1 MEASNQLTKQKT
13 IMNDSNRTV
22 AADATLPN
30 ETFAA
35 WFCLKDGRANFQIR
49 PDRDQQFMFGN
60 IKWREGIR
68 RDLQR
73 SLLLKTPV
81 RIVWWG
87 DYGMGKTQRLRFTEY
102 VINAEYANQQPSFYP
117 VVVTTRDLQ
126 DKSGFEQL
134 HYELISRLKF
144 DQMRKATLS
153 YAKKLWTGTPGP
165 IPFDQLTTSEDV
177 LNAFKVLGSDNE
189 KFAET
194 AWRFL
199 AGLKV
204 GDEMLVANVHK
215 PMLDSSVEFSDVL
228 RIYSTIIEVE
238 FGKQLFY
245 MVDQVE
251 ALSKITNKN
260 AEARWVE
267 TLRSVL
273 DIPNLSIVLAIGASR
288 LDGLPTIVYAPEIVR
303 RFTVDKYI
311 QMAAYE
317 TADAEA
323 FVKDLLQNL
332 VDPVRRQAAE
342 AQHRWASETPGY
354 RAELFPFTE
363 NAFLKF
369 CRYFGE
375 QPKIGKP
382 AEIIPKLD
390 LLAAEAFMQKRRLID
405 EDFLV
410 QQGINA

>member
-1 MEASNQLTKQKT
+1 M
-13 IMNDSNRTV
+13 
-22 AADATLPN
+22 PN
-30 ETFAA
+30 NSFAE
-35 WFCLKDGRANFQIR
+35 WFCLNDDRVNFQIR
-49 PDRDQQFMFGN
+49 PERDSQLMFGN
-60 IKWREGIR
+60 AEWRDGIR
-68 RDLQR
+68 RELER
-73 SLLLKTPV
+73 GLLLHNPV

-87 DYGMGKTQRLRFTEY
+87 DYGIGKTQRLRYMEHLINTEF
-102 VINAEYANQQPSFYP
+102 ADRSPSFYP

-144 DQMRKATLS
+144 DQMRKATIT
-153 YAKKLWTGTPGP
+153 YAKKLWTGASGP
-165 IPFDQLTTSEDV
+165 IPFEQLTTSEDV
-177 LNAFKVLGSDNE
+177 LNAFRVLGGDNE
-189 KFAET
+189 RFAET

-199 AGLKV
+199 SGQDV
-204 GDEMLVANVHK
+204 GNEMLVANVHK
-215 PMLDSSVEFSDVL
+215 GYLDSSIEFADVL
-228 RIYSTIIEVE
+228 KVFATIIEIE
-238 FGKQLFY
+238 LGKQLFY

-267 TLRSVL
+267 TFRGIL
-273 DIPNLSIVLAIGASR
+273 DIPNLSLVLALGASR
-288 LDGLPTIVYAPEIVR
+288 LDGIPAIVYAAEIVR

-311 QMAAYE
+311 QMPAYE

-323 FVKDLLQNL
+323 FVVDLLRAL
-332 VDPVRRQAAE
+332 VDPTKRAKLEDAE
-342 AQHRWASETPGY
+342 ALVNTVPGY
-354 RAELFPFTE
+354 RPEFYPFTE
-363 NAFLKF
+363 KAFRKF

-390 LLAAEAFMQKRRLID
+390 FLAAEAFMQGKRVVD

>member
-1 MEASNQLTKQKT
+1 MEAT
-13 IMNDSNRTV
+13 
-22 AADATLPN
+22 
-30 ETFAA
+30 TFAD
-35 WFCLKDGRANFQIR
+35 WFCLKDGRVNFQIR
-49 PDRDQQFMFGN
+49 PDRDHQFMFGN
-60 IKWREGIR
+60 KDWRQQIHRE
-68 RDLQR
+68 LQR
-73 SLLLKTPV
+73 SLLLRTPV

-87 DYGMGKTQRLRFTEY
+87 DYGIGKTQRLRYMEHLINTEFG
-102 VINAEYANQQPSFYP
+102 ERTPSFYP

-134 HYELISRLKF
+134 HYELVSRLRF
-144 DQMRKATLS
+144 EEMRTAVS
-153 YAKKLWTGTPGP
+153 NYAKKLWAGVPGP
-165 IPFDQLTTSEDV
+165 IPFEQLTTSEDV
-177 LNAFKVLGSDNE
+177 LNAFRVLGGDNPR
-189 KFAET
+189 FAET

-199 AGLKV
+199 AGQNV
-204 GDEMLVANVHK
+204 GNDMVVANVHK
-215 PMLDSSVEFSDVL
+215 GSIDSSIEFADVL
-228 RIYSTIIEVE
+228 KVFSTIIEVGL
-238 FGKQLFY
+238 GKQLFY

-267 TLRSVL
+267 TLRAVL
-273 DIPNLSIVLAIGASR
+273 DVPNLSLVLALGASR
-288 LDGLPTIVYAPEIVR
+288 LDGIPTIVYAPEIVR

-311 QMAAYE
+311 QMPAYE

-323 FVKDLLQNL
+323 FVLDLLRSL
-332 VDPVRRQAAE
+332 IDGEKRLGLETAHDLAA
-342 AQHRWASETPGY
+342 SVPGY
-354 RAELFPFTE
+354 EADFYPFTE
-363 NAFLKF
+363 KAYRKF

-390 LLAAEAFMQKRRLID
+390 YLAAEAFIQKKRVID

>member
-1 MEASNQLTKQKT
+1 MSAS
-13 IMNDSNRTV
+13 
-22 AADATLPN
+22 
-30 ETFAA
+30 FAE
-35 WFCLKDGRANFQIR
+35 WFCLKNGRVNFQIR
-49 PDRDQQFMFGN
+49 PDRDHQFMFGN
-60 IKWREGIR
+60 VAWRDGIR
-68 RDLQR
+68 RELER
-73 SLLLKTPV
+73 SLLLTNPV

-87 DYGMGKTQRLRFTEY
+87 DYGMGKTQRLRYTEHL
-102 VINAEYANQQPSFYP
+102 INTELADKRPSFFP

-134 HYELISRLKF
+134 HYELVTRLKF
-144 DQMRKATLS
+144 DQMREATVA
-153 YAKKLWTGTPGP
+153 YAKKLWNKAPGP
-165 IPFDQLTTSEDV
+165 IPFEQLTTSEDV
-177 LNAFKVLGSDNE
+177 LSAFRVLGGDNLR
-189 KFAET
+189 FAET

-199 AGLKV
+199 AGQDV
-204 GDEMLVANVHK
+204 GTEMLVANVHK
-215 PMLDSSVEFSDVL
+215 EILDSSIEFADTL
-228 RIYSTIIEVE
+228 KIFATIIEVE
-238 FGKQLFY
+238 LGKQLFY

-267 TLRSVL
+267 TLRAVL
-273 DIPNLSIVLAIGASR
+273 DVPNLSIVLAIGASR

-311 QMAAYE
+311 QLPAYE
-317 TADAEA
+317 TPDAEA
-323 FVKDLLQNL
+323 FVQDLLKNL
-332 VDPVRRQAAE
+332 VDDSKRQAMEKETRLAE
-342 AQHRWASETPGY
+342 TVPGY
-354 RAELFPFTE
+354 QPHLYPFTQK
-363 NAFLKF
+363 AFHKF

-390 LLAAEAFMQKRRLID
+390 YLAAEAFIQRKRTLD

>member
-1 MEASNQLTKQKT
+1 MPSN
-13 IMNDSNRTV
+13 S
-22 AADATLPN
+22 
-30 ETFAA
+30 FAE
-35 WFCLKDGRANFQIR
+35 WFCLNDDRVNFQIR
-49 PDRDQQFMFGN
+49 PERDSQLMFGN
-60 IKWREGIR
+60 AEWRDGIR
-68 RDLQR
+68 RELER
-73 SLLLKTPV
+73 GLLLHNPV

-87 DYGMGKTQRLRFTEY
+87 DYGIGKTQRLRYMEHL
-102 VINAEYANQQPSFYP
+102 INTDFADRSPSFYP

-144 DQMRKATLS
+144 DQMRKATIT
-153 YAKKLWTGTPGP
+153 YAKKLWTGASGP
-165 IPFDQLTTSEDV
+165 IAFEQLTTSEDV
-177 LNAFKVLGSDNE
+177 LNAFRVLGGDNE
-189 KFAET
+189 RFAET

-199 AGLKV
+199 SGQDV
-204 GDEMLVANVHK
+204 GNEMLVANVHK
-215 PMLDSSVEFSDVL
+215 GYLDSSIEFADVL
-228 RIYSTIIEVE
+228 KVFATIIEIE
-238 FGKQLFY
+238 LGKQLFY

-267 TLRSVL
+267 TFRGIL
-273 DIPNLSIVLAIGASR
+273 DIPNLSLVLALGASR
-288 LDGLPTIVYAPEIVR
+288 LDGIPAIVYAAEIVR

-311 QMAAYE
+311 QMPAYE

-323 FVKDLLQNL
+323 FVIDLLRAL
-332 VDPVRRQAAE
+332 VDPTKRAKLEEVE
-342 AQHRWASETPGY
+342 ALVNTVPGY
-354 RAELFPFTE
+354 RPEFYPFTE
-363 NAFLKF
+363 KAFRKF

-390 LLAAEAFMQKRRLID
+390 FLAAEAFMQGKRVVD

>member
-1 MEASNQLTKQKT
+1 M
-13 IMNDSNRTV
+13 
-22 AADATLPN
+22 ADTS
-30 ETFAA
+30 FAD
-35 WFCLKDGRANFQIR
+35 WFCLKDGRVNFQIR
-49 PDRDQQFMFGN
+49 PDRDHQFMFGN
-60 IKWREGIR
+60 KDWRDQIHRELKR
-68 RDLQR
+68 A
-73 SLLLKTPV
+73 LLLNTPV

-87 DYGMGKTQRLRFTEY
+87 DYGIGKTQRLRYMEHLINTEF
-102 VINAEYANQQPSFYP
+102 ADRTPSFYP

-134 HYELISRLKF
+134 HYELVNRLRF
-144 DQMRKATLS
+144 EQMRGATMS

-165 IPFDQLTTSEDV
+165 IPFEQLTTSEDV
-177 LNAFKVLGSDNE
+177 LNAFRVLGADNDR
-189 KFAET
+189 FAET

-199 AGLKV
+199 SGQSV
-204 GDEMLVANVHK
+204 GNDMLVANVHK
-215 PMLDSSVEFSDVL
+215 GSLDSSIEFADVL
-228 RIYSTIIEVE
+228 KIFATIIEVE
-238 FGKQLFY
+238 LGKQLFY

-267 TLRSVL
+267 TLRAVL
-273 DIPNLSIVLAIGASR
+273 DVPNVSIVLALGASR
-288 LDGLPTIVYAPEIVR
+288 IDGIPSIVYAAEIVR

-311 QMAAYE
+311 QMPAYE

-323 FVKDLLQNL
+323 FVIDLLKSL
-332 VDPVRRQAAE
+332 VDPAKRAAVE
-342 AQHRWASETPGY
+342 ASLDLAATVPGY
-354 RAELFPFTE
+354 QPEFFPFSE
-363 NAFLKF
+363 KAYRKF

-390 LLAAEAFMQKRRLID
+390 FLAAEAFIQEKRIID

>member
-1 MEASNQLTKQKT
+1 MPAS
-13 IMNDSNRTV
+13 S
-22 AADATLPN
+22 
-30 ETFAA
+30 FAE
-35 WFCLKDGRANFQIR
+35 WFCLKDGRVNFQIR
-49 PDRDQQFMFGN
+49 PDRDHQFMFGN
-60 IKWREGIR
+60 VAWRDGIR
-68 RDLQR
+68 RELQR
-73 SLLLKTPV
+73 SLLLNNPV

-87 DYGMGKTQRLRFTEY
+87 DYGIGKTQRLRYMEHL
-102 VINAEYANQQPSFYP
+102 INTDFAENKPSFHP

-134 HYELISRLKF
+134 HYELVSRLKF
-144 DQMRKATLS
+144 EQMRNATVS
-153 YAKKLWTGTPGP
+153 YAKKLWTGVSGP
-165 IPFDQLTTSEDV
+165 VPFEQLSTSEDV
-177 LNAFKVLGSDNE
+177 LSAFRVLGGDNSR
-189 KFAET
+189 FAET

-199 AGLKV
+199 AGQNV
-204 GDEMLVANVHK
+204 GNEMVVANVHK
-215 PMLDSSVEFSDVL
+215 GILDSSIEFADVL
-228 RIYSTIIEVE
+228 KIFATIIEVE
-238 FGKQLFY
+238 LGKQLFY

-267 TLRSVL
+267 TTRAVL

-288 LDGLPTIVYAPEIVR
+288 LEGMPTIVYAPEIVR

-311 QMAAYE
+311 QMPAYE
-317 TADAEA
+317 TPDAEA
-323 FVKDLLQNL
+323 FVQDLLKSL
-332 VDPVRRQAAE
+332 VNPAKRQTLERESDLAA
-342 AQHRWASETPGY
+342 TVPGY
-354 RAELFPFTE
+354 RPDFYPFTE
-363 NAFLKF
+363 KAFRKF

-390 LLAAEAFMQKRRLID
+390 YLAAEAFIQNKRMID

>member
-1 MEASNQLTKQKT
+1 MSAS
-13 IMNDSNRTV
+13 
-22 AADATLPN
+22 
-30 ETFAA
+30 FAE
-35 WFCLKDGRANFQIR
+35 WFCLKNGRVNFQIR
-49 PDRDQQFMFGN
+49 PDRDHQFMFGN
-60 IKWREGIR
+60 VAWRDGIR
-68 RDLQR
+68 RELQR
-73 SLLLKTPV
+73 SLLLNNPV

-87 DYGMGKTQRLRFTEY
+87 DYGMGKTQRLRYTEY
-102 VINAEYANQQPSFYP
+102 LINTEFVEQKPSFFP

-134 HYELISRLKF
+134 HYELVSRLKF
-144 DQMRKATLS
+144 DQMRTATVA
-153 YAKKLWTGTPGP
+153 YAKKLWAGTTGP
-165 IPFDQLTTSEDV
+165 IPFEQLTTSEDV
-177 LNAFKVLGSDNE
+177 LSAFRVLGGDNAR
-189 KFAET
+189 FAET

-199 AGLKV
+199 AGQDV
-204 GDEMLVANVHK
+204 GGEMVVANVHK
-215 PMLDSSVEFSDVL
+215 GMLDSSVEFADVL
-228 RIYSTIIEVE
+228 KIFATIIEVE
-238 FGKQLFY
+238 LGKQLFY

-267 TLRSVL
+267 TLRAVL
-273 DIPNLSIVLAIGASR
+273 DVPNLSIVLAIGAAR
-288 LDGLPTIVYAPEIVR
+288 LEGIPTIVYAPEIVR

-311 QMAAYE
+311 QMPAYE

-323 FVKDLLQNL
+323 FVQDLLKSL
-332 VDPVRRQAAE
+332 VDEGKRQAVEKE
-342 AQHRWASETPGY
+342 AKLADSVPGY
-354 RAELFPFTE
+354 QSHLYPFTQK
-363 NAFLKF
+363 AFNKF

-390 LLAAEAFMQKRRLID
+390 FLAAEAFIQRKRVID

>member
-1 MEASNQLTKQKT
+1 MST
-13 IMNDSNRTV
+13 SF
-22 AADATLPN
+22 AD
-30 ETFAA
+30 
-35 WFCLKDGRANFQIR
+35 WFCLQDGRANFQIR
-49 PDRDQQFMFGN
+49 PERDHHFMFGN
-60 IKWREGIR
+60 VKWREDIR
-68 RDLQR
+68 RELQR
-73 SLLLKTPV
+73 ALLLSNPV

-87 DYGMGKTQRLRFTEY
+87 DYGIGKTQRLRYMEHLIKQEFSEQT
-102 VINAEYANQQPSFYP
+102 PSFYP

-144 DQMRKATLS
+144 DEMRKATVT
-153 YAKKLWTGTPGP
+153 YAKKLWTGEPGP

-177 LNAFKVLGSDNE
+177 HNSFRVLGGDNE
-189 KFAET
+189 RFAET

-199 AGLKV
+199 AGQDVKN
-204 GDEMLVANVHK
+204 EMQVANVHK
-215 PMLDSSVEFSDVL
+215 NCLDSSVEFADVL
-228 RIYSTIIEVE
+228 KTFATVIEVE
-238 FGKQLFY
+238 WGKQLFY

-267 TLRSVL
+267 TLRAVL

-288 LDGLPTIVYAPEIVR
+288 VDGIPAIVYAAEIVR

-317 TADAEA
+317 TSDAEA
-323 FVKDLLQNL
+323 FVEDLLSNL
-332 VDPVRRQAAE
+332 IDSSKRDSRAIEEQWE
-342 AQHRWASETPGY
+342 AKVPGY
-354 RAELFPFTE
+354 EPKYYPFTKK
-363 NAFLKF
+363 AFHKF

-390 LLAAEAFMQKRRLID
+390 YLAAEAFMQEKHLID
-405 EDFLV
+405 EEFLV
-410 QQGINA
+410 QHGINA

>member
-1 MEASNQLTKQKT
+1 MPDNS
-13 IMNDSNRTV
+13 
-22 AADATLPN
+22 
-30 ETFAA
+30 FAE
-35 WFCLKDGRANFQIR
+35 WFCLNDDRVNFQIR
-49 PDRDQQFMFGN
+49 PERDSQLMFGN
-60 IKWREGIR
+60 AEWRDGIR
-68 RDLQR
+68 RELER
-73 SLLLKTPV
+73 ALLLHNPV

-87 DYGMGKTQRLRFTEY
+87 DYGIGKTQRLRYMEHLINTEF
-102 VINAEYANQQPSFYP
+102 ADRSPSFYP

-144 DQMRKATLS
+144 DQMRKATIS

-165 IPFDQLTTSEDV
+165 IAFEQLTTSEDV
-177 LNAFKVLGSDNE
+177 LNAFRVLGGDNE
-189 KFAET
+189 RFAET

-199 AGLKV
+199 SGQDV
-204 GDEMLVANVHK
+204 GNEMLVANVHK
-215 PMLDSSVEFSDVL
+215 GYLDSSIEFADVL
-228 RIYSTIIEVE
+228 KVFATIIEIE
-238 FGKQLFY
+238 LGKQLFY

-267 TLRSVL
+267 TFRGLL
-273 DIPNLSIVLAIGASR
+273 DIPNLSLVLALGASR
-288 LDGLPTIVYAPEIVR
+288 LDGIPAIVYAAEIVR

-311 QMAAYE
+311 QMPAYE

-323 FVKDLLQNL
+323 FVVDLLRAL
-332 VDPVRRQAAE
+332 VDPEKRAKREEDKALVN
-342 AQHRWASETPGY
+342 TVPGY
-354 RAELFPFTE
+354 RPEYYPFTDK
-363 NAFLKF
+363 AFHKF

-390 LLAAEAFMQKRRLID
+390 FLAAEAFMQGKDVVD